1 MLGLTRH
8 EPHTETASL
17 PPGGTVLLYT
27 DGLVEDRKVVLDVNL
42 EKLREVALQAADAD
56 VEAFANEV
64 MSVFGSSEDDVAMIA
79 LRRIG

>member
-8 EPHTETASL
+8 EPHAETAVL
-17 PPGGTVLLYT
+17 PAGGTVLLFT
-27 DGLVEDRKVVLDVNL
+27 DGLVEDRQVMLDDNL
-42 EKLREVALQAADAD
+42 EKLRDAALQAADAD
-56 VEAFANEV
+56 VEAFANQL